1 MEVSAAISGDQLR
14 NIVERIEH
22 VEHEIQELADAKKE
36 IYLEAKGNGFD
47 MKILREVIRLRKQDP
62 DERTST
68 NPWSKYI
75 FRRSKGAPQQQERR
89 CPTETA
95 EQGTAQGPPRR
106 RSGGHHWA
114 WDSGAGCPHESSMR
128 VFGREISPVFRVV
141 LFGTPLRRNDVIRRV
156 IVPPSLRHLGTPCCK
171 LGSPRSPRFLGGPL
185 CSAISLKQNSPAS
198 CADRVE
204 RRELAPMAQ
213 LALSIAPDQTAL
225 RSDAAGA

>member
-62 DERTST
+62 DERDEHESLVEI
-68 NPWSKYI
+68 YFQAI
-75 FRRSKGAPQQQERR
+75 KGGQQQERR

-204 RRELAPMAQ
+204 RRELEPMAQ
-213 LALSIAPDQTAL
+213 LALSIALDQTAL